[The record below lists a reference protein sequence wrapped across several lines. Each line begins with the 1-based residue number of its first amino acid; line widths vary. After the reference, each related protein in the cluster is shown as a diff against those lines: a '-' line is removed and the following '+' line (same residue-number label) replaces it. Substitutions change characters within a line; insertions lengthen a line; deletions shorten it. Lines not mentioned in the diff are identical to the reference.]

1 MDNSEIE
8 DLEVFNLYYTAGE
21 LSPWLYRL
29 RLATQTFP
37 LFKSADKEGIRPI
50 GMLILISWPV
60 PGRWHAGELE
70 RCWRR
75 EHMADNL
82 ARMSGQVVSHLGYRS
97 MD

>member
-1 MDNSEIE
+1 MENSEME
-8 DLEVFNLYYTAGE
+8 DLEVFGLSYTVWE
-21 LSPWLYRL
+21 LLPWLYRL
-29 RLATQTFP
+29 RFSIQTVL
-37 LFKSADKEGIRPI
+37 LFKSADKKGIPPK